1 MTKGKSHGGHRG
13 QNDGPGGQDHNQ
25 IINMDQEYRTH
36 MLFPGKQRDDD
47 ETLMGR
53 SSGSPSFM
61 KSVFGTGWGRRP
73 TVGAGGGP
81 GALQNPQDPRYHLS
95 PELLDPFLRGAKQV
109 LKMEYSLDKKDR

>member
-1 MTKGKSHGGHRG
+1 
-13 QNDGPGGQDHNQ
+13 
-25 IINMDQEYRTH
+25 

-109 LKMEYSLDKKDR
+109 LKMEYSLKKTGSPKKKLFGVPFESKLFDCSTYTTP